1 MARTSSTSHNL
12 RPLLVTFSGIDGA
25 GKTTQIE
32 ALITWL
38 REAGFRVK
46 VLRFWDDIA
55 VLSRLREA
63 MSHALFKSEPGVG
76 TPNKPVERRDKNIQ
90 TWYMS
95 ATRFFLYFGDAARL
109 AFRLTTTSTRD
120 CDVIVLDRYLYDEL
134 ANLDVRQMVFRTYAR
149 CLLKCM
155 PRPDFAF
162 LLDAD
167 PAQARARKP
176 EYPISFLERN
186 RASYIAMSGLAD
198 GMIIIPPLPVDDVT
212 VTILRKVSARL
223 SVPTSSVRP
232 SAVAAGPTSK

>member
-1 MARTSSTSHNL
+1 MEYSRTCGVNNIVLKARQMGTTTWIAARFFIATITGTGILSVLVAHDQASAEEIFRIVRRFWANLPERLRKGALRTS
-12 RPLLVTFSGIDGA
+12 
-25 GKTTQIE
+25 
-32 ALITWL
+32 
-38 REAGFRVK
+38 
-46 VLRFWDDIA
+46 
-55 VLSRLREA
+55 
-63 MSHALFKSEPGVG
+63 HA
-76 TPNKPVERRDKNIQ
+76 N
-90 TWYMS
+90 
-95 ATRFFLYFGDAARL
+95 
-109 AFRLTTTSTRD
+109 
-120 CDVIVLDRYLYDEL
+120 
-134 ANLDVRQMVFRTYAR
+134 VRQMVFRTYAR

-186 RASYIAMSGLAD
+186 RASYIAMSGWAE

-223 SVPTSSVRP
+223 SMPTSSVRP